1 MEARMPQL
9 RVDRLLPAVVAVL
22 ALLFVVLDPPA
33 SRGLGFGPALLFW
46 LLHIGL
52 GMVLAIWAT
61 AALGGIRPVAGW
73 APWLRIV
80 AGGMLGSLLFAP
92 LALGLDLYW
101 PVATAKEPPD
111 GLLDEW
117 EAKGGVLALLAEWL
131 SLLPSFLAAWL
142 LVNVLPLTRGGEST
156 SALSAT
162 ASSVGASVQ
171 AGTGSRAD
179 AVEDVGER
187 AIASAPAAPP
197 TATDPAPDPV
207 ERSEP
212 PESPEL
218 PLAATF
224 LDLLPPAIGT
234 ELVSIQSDLHYLQVR
249 TTRGRATVLANMATA
264 EAALGETG
272 LRVHRSYW
280 VALRHVVRLVR
291 STRGTFVMLSD
302 GERVPVSRRRVS
314 EVQARL
320 GRDFVVDAGRGQAV
334 VSDST

>member
-1 MEARMPQL
+1 MPQV

-61 AALGGIRPVAGW
+61 AALGGIRPVAAW

-80 AGGMLGSLLFAP
+80 AGGLLGSLLFAP
-92 LALGLDLYW
+92 LALALDMYW
-101 PVATAKEPPD
+101 PVATTKELPD

-117 EAKGGVLALLAEWL
+117 EANGGVLALLAEWM
-131 SLLPSFLAAWL
+131 SLLPSYLAAWM
-142 LVNVLPLTRGGEST
+142 LVNVVPVTRGGEPT
-156 SALSAT
+156 PARSASAGWT
-162 ASSVGASVQ
+162 GASLQ
-171 AGTGSRAD
+171 AGQGSRA
-179 AVEDVGER
+179 EPMEEVGER
-187 AIASAPAAPP
+187 AVASGPAAPP
-197 TATDPAPDPV
+197 TSHDRAPDRTG
-207 ERSEP
+207 RSRP
-212 PESPEL
+212 AESPEPSL
-218 PLAATF
+218 PSAF

-249 TTRGRATVLANMATA
+249 TTRGRATILANMATA
-264 EAALGETG
+264 EASLAETG

-291 STRGTFVMLSD
+291 SSRGTFVMLSD

-320 GRDFVVDAGRGQAV
+320 GRDFVVDGG
-334 VSDST
+334 